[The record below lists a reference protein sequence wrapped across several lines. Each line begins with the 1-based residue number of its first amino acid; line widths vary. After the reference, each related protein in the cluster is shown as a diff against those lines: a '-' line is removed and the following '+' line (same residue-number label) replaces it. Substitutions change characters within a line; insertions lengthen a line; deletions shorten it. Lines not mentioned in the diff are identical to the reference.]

1 MYTNSNIMLIEVSIG
16 ELVDKISILEL
27 KQKYIKNP
35 QKKQEASKEF
45 NTLLKHSSY
54 VSNQFFFYS
63 LLYHIN
69 EQIWFLTDEIKRFEF
84 NQLTEEST
92 KDFARISNDI
102 FVLNQKRFRL
112 KKIFDMIYS
121 SGIKEQK
128 SYAETYCKIVVKDEE
143 VLLDKI
149 AEINYLLLE
158 YDYVLFE
165 APDTRKI
172 QEIFKCP
179 IIIDEM
185 ILKNLGG
192 TITHTIDLIEYKIQ
206 DDKIRKQ
213 YELLPIKYVA
223 SGTLGDFI
231 HQLSIINENFYR
243 TGAKG
248 YLYITDYF
256 CMFNWGSVK
265 TYHDTYEIISKQRYI
280 HTYSMYSKQRFM
292 QSIFCT
298 NNEDPFDINLS
309 SWRAEPHFFNSNP
322 WSKTFEKFYKI
333 KWGNHKWLDVPYDPK
348 WENCILINTIDYR
361 GTIENIDFTEI
372 YEKYNK
378 THKILFICNAEKHY
392 KHFLSTYKIQIDCC
406 YLNNFTEICTAIR
419 SCKLFV
425 GALSLFLSIAHAVH
439 DVPHLIG
446 LNESPED
453 KIRMSDMDKIVPTA
467 KFSFKEIETF
477 NI

>member
-1 MYTNSNIMLIEVSIG
+1 MLIEVSIG

-45 NTLLKHSSY
+45 NSLLKHSNY
-54 VSNQFFFYS
+54 VSNQFFFYN
-63 LLYHIN
+63 LLYYVN
-69 EQIWFLTDEIKRFEF
+69 EQIWFLTDNVKKFEF
-84 NQLTEEST
+84 DKLTDET
-92 KDFARISNDI
+92 RKNYADITNDI
-102 FVLNQKRFRL
+102 FTFNQKRFRL
-112 KKIFDMIYS
+112 KKIYS
-121 SGIKEQK
+121 SNVKEQK
-128 SYAETYCKIVVKDEE
+128 SYAETYCKIIVKDEE

-149 AEINYLLLE
+149 AEINYLFLE
-158 YDYVLFE
+158 YDYILFE
-165 APDTRKI
+165 SPCIKKI
-172 QEIFKCP
+172 HEIFKCP
-179 IIIDEM
+179 TIIDEE
-185 ILKNLGG
+185 ILKNIGG
-192 TITHTIDLIEYKIQ
+192 DITNTINLFEYKIH
-206 DDKIRKQ
+206 DNKIRKK

-223 SGTLGDFI
+223 SGTLGDFV

-248 YLYITDYF
+248 CLYITDYF

-298 NNEDPFDINLS
+298 TIEEPFDINLS
-309 SWRAEPHFFNSNP
+309 SWRVESNFFNSNP

-333 KWGNHKWLDVPYDPK
+333 EWGKHKWLDVPYDSK
-348 WENCILINTIDYR
+348 WENCVLINTINYR
-361 GTIENIDFTEI
+361 GTIENINFLEV

-378 THKILFICNAEKHY
+378 THKILFICNSEKHY
-392 KHFLSTYKIQIDCC
+392 EHFLSTYKIKIECC

-419 SCKLFV
+419 SCKLFI

-453 KIRMSDMDKIVPTA
+453 KVRMTDLDKIVPTA
-467 KFSFKEIETF
+467 KFSLDEI
-477 NI
+477 IID